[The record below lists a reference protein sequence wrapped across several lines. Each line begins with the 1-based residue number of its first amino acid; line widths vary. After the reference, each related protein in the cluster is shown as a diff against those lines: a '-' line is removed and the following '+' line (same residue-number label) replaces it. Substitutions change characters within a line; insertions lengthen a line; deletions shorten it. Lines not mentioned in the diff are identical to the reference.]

1 MVPPLTNSIIIN
13 TVRSNLLIFAL
24 AVAAGAAGPEEA
36 FLGRWDLTVTA
47 GAAEYASWLEVT
59 RAPDGKLA
67 ARMVGRSG
75 SVRPVEVRRDG
86 GELIFASYRGRVA
99 GDRLEGTGTDRQ
111 GNPVKWVGVKVVRP
125 PAPKGEPRW
134 GRPITLFNGK
144 DLTGWTFRT
153 PRGKDCWVAEN
164 GVIVNRPP
172 CPDLLTEQRFRDFKL
187 HIEYNLDPKS
197 NSGIYLRGRYEVQIA
212 DQGPRELD
220 SHGVGGLYGFLAPKV
235 KAAKPPGEWQAFD
248 ITLVGYHVTVKLN
261 GTTIIE
267 NEEIP
272 GITGAALDSRETEP
286 GPIMLQGDHG
296 RVQFRNI
303 TITPGL

>member
-1 MVPPLTNSIIIN
+1 
-13 TVRSNLLIFAL
+13 
-24 AVAAGAAGPEEA
+24 
-36 FLGRWDLTVTA
+36 
-47 GAAEYASWLEVT
+47 
-59 RAPDGKLA
+59 
-67 ARMVGRSG
+67 MVGRSG

-235 KAAKPPGEWQAFD
+235 KAAKPAGEWQAFD